1 MPPKQKT
8 KSDSDSDS
16 SNEKRFK
23 EIGNTN
29 INIEEL
35 SQELDDLQVNNNV
48 LIGPYGRLRISTNNL
63 SNKRGPPTLSSLSS
77 NDNMSSIGTPTSIG
91 TPRSIDSNKAYVP
104 KNKKIKKD
112 PFKFNIDLLNTGRKD
127 ALEQKI
133 VGVEP
138 ELNLVSPSV
147 SPQHTS
153 QIAFH
158 PGSATKKNRKSKKEK
173 KKPKKGGK
181 TKKSKKKNK

>member
-1 MPPKQKT
+1 MPSKKT
-8 KSDSDSDS
+8 PKSDSDSDS
-16 SNEKRFK
+16 SNEKKLK
-23 EIGNTN
+23 EIVNTN

-35 SQELDDLQVNNNV
+35 SQGLDDLQVNNNP

-63 SNKRGPPTLSSLSS
+63 SNKRGPPTISSLSS
-77 NDNMSSIGTPTSIG
+77 NDNMSSVGTPTSIG

-112 PFKFNIDLLNTGRKD
+112 PFKFSIDMLNTGRKD
-127 ALEQKI
+127 VLEQKV

-147 SPQHTS
+147 SPEHTS

-158 PGSATKKNRKSKKEK
+158 PGIATKKNRKSKKDK

-181 TKKSKKKNK
+181 TKKLRKKK

>member
-1 MPPKQKT
+1 MPPKQNT

-16 SNEKRFK
+16 SNEKKLK

-35 SQELDDLQVNNNV
+35 SQGLDDLQMNNR
-48 LIGPYGRLRISTNNL
+48 LLGPYGRLRISTNNL

-77 NDNMSSIGTPTSIG
+77 NDNMSNVGTPTSMG
-91 TPRSIDSNKAYVP
+91 TPRSMDSNKAYVP

-112 PFKFNIDLLNTGRKD
+112 PFKFNIDMLNTGRKD
-127 ALEQKI
+127 GFKEKV

-147 SPQHTS
+147 SLEHTS

-181 TKKSKKKNK
+181 TKKSKKKK

>member
-1 MPPKQKT
+1 MPPKKGP
-8 KSDSDSDS
+8 KSESDSDS

-35 SQELDDLQVNNNV
+35 SQGLDDLQVNNNR
-48 LIGPYGRLRISTNNL
+48 LLGPYGKLRISTNDL

-77 NDNMSSIGTPTSIG
+77 NDNMSSVGTPTSMG
-91 TPRSIDSNKAYVP
+91 TPRSIDSNKAYV
-104 KNKKIKKD
+104 NAAKKKRKKD
-112 PFKFNIDLLNTGRKD
+112 PFKFHIDMLNTGRKD
-127 ALEQKI
+127 IFEQKV

-147 SPQHTS
+147 SPEHTS
-153 QIAFH
+153 QIEFH

-181 TKKSKKKNK
+181 TKKSKKKK